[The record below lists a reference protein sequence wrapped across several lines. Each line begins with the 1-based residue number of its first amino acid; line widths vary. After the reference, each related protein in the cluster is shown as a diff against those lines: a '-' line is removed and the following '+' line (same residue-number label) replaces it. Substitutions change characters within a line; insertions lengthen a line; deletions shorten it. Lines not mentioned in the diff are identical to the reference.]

1 MTANAQT
8 LSSAPPSGERG
19 SVMPTKGKVTR
30 STLPIN
36 PSQHNLRY
44 MTPYRLGMGGT
55 QIGNIFAP
63 ISDEQ
68 AAAVLQSAWDSGVR
82 LFDTSPFYGFGLS
95 E

>member
-1 MTANAQT
+1 
-8 LSSAPPSGERG
+8 
-19 SVMPTKGKVTR
+19 
-30 STLPIN
+30 
-36 PSQHNLRY
+36 

-95 E
+95 EYRLG